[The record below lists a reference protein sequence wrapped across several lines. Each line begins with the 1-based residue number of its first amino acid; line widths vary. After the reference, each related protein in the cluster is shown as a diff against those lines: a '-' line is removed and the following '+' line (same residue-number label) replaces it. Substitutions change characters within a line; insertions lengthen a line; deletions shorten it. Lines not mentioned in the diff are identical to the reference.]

1 MNVLADY
8 DTTWWEEDAEKPED
22 VADRVMHTL
31 RDIQHRQSSI
41 LDGNVRHAREYA
53 GYTPSALSYD
63 ASYQVIRERT
73 EATNNLVQSVCDT
86 ATALI
91 AKARPKPTVVTD
103 GAEFSVQERARQL
116 DKFLVGAY
124 SRQDLYSVAQMA
136 FRDST
141 IFGTGGW
148 KLIPNPKKSRVD
160 IERVLIDDLV
170 VDEAEAP
177 NWPAPRNY
185 YHVMRLPIGSA
196 LRRWPEHKEALR
208 AARGV
213 TPGTSG
219 WAGGRRIRDNEVLVV
234 EAHHLP
240 EEEGGEGLRVVACS
254 GAILDRQVWR
264 HAWAPYVI
272 LYWMPPTSGF
282 YGDGVAY
289 RLMGRQM
296 RINYLYRWIQACQ
309 DRISNPR
316 VWLDAAN
323 GPVRVQLSSEIG
335 EIVSVRGKPEF
346 QTPQAVNQEIYA
358 WLDNLEQGGFES
370 SGISQASAQNRL
382 PQGLESAPAQREYSY
397 KEGQRFAP
405 VSQRYENA
413 VAQEHAYKTLA
424 LCKDIAA
431 AGGKPTETWANR
443 HLFEIIEWDQVDMDT
458 TRYMIRVEASSLESL
473 NPAGRLQAAIEL
485 SQTGWISP
493 DEGRRLLGH
502 PDLLRSD
509 ELGTTGIEDAE
520 WILERLLRG
529 EDVAIDIYSDL
540 EVVYDRVVAGYRRAK
555 ITGAPARILDHLRSY
570 LRALDAEMAPPP
582 GLQGQGMIDPVT
594 GQPVAP
600 PAMAGLGAGPVPG
613 ISAAA
618 AQGLNVPFS
627 QGGQSNEGI

>member
-1 MNVLADY
+1 MNVLSDV
-8 DTTWWEEDAEKPED
+8 DVGWWEEDEDKPED
-22 VADRVMHTL
+22 VSARLMETL

-53 GYTPSALSYD
+53 GYTPSSLSYD
-63 ASYQVIRERT
+63 ATYQIVRERT
-73 EATNNLVQSVCDT
+73 ENTNNLVQSGIDT

-91 AKARPKPTVVTD
+91 AKARPKSTVVTD

-124 SRQDLYSVAQMA
+124 SRQNVYDVAQMA
-136 FRDST
+136 FRDSG
-141 IFGTGGW
+141 IFGTGAW
-148 KLIPNPKKSRVD
+148 KLIPIPKKSRVD
-160 IERVLIDDLV
+160 VERVLIDDLV
-170 VDEAEAP
+170 VDEAECP
-177 NWPAPRNY
+177 TGPTPRNY

-196 LRRWPEHKEALR
+196 VRRWPEHRELLQ

-219 WAGGRRIRDNEVLVV
+219 WAGGRRIRQNEVLVV

-240 EEEGGEGLRVVACS
+240 EEEGEAGVRVVACS
-254 GAILDRQVWR
+254 GGVLDRQVWR
-264 HAWAPYVI
+264 HAWAPYVV
-272 LYWMPPTSGF
+272 LYWSPPVSGF
-282 YGDGVAY
+282 YGDGIAY
-289 RLMGRQM
+289 RLLGRQM

-323 GPVRVQLSSEIG
+323 GPIRVQLSSEIG

-346 QTPQAVNQEIYA
+346 QTPQAVNQEIYG
-358 WLDNLEQGGFES
+358 WLDALERGGYENI
-370 SGISQASAQNRL
+370 GISQASAANRL

-424 LCKDIAA
+424 LCKDMAA
-431 AGGKPTETWANR
+431 AGGNPTETWANR
-443 HLFEIIEWDQVDMDT
+443 KLFEIIEWDQVDMDV

-473 NPAGRLQAAIEL
+473 NPAGRMQAAIEL
-485 SQTGWISP
+485 SQTGWITP

-509 ELGTTGIEDAE
+509 EMGTTGIEDADA
-520 WILERLLRG
+520 ILEQLLRL
-529 EDVAIDIYSDL
+529 EPVEVDTYSDH

-555 ITGAPARILDHLRSY
+555 VTGASRRVLDHLRNY
-570 LRALDAEMAPPP
+570 LRALDAEMTPPP
-582 GLQGQGMIDPVT
+582 GMAGMGAIDPTT

-600 PAMAGLGAGPVPG
+600 PVAGLGAGPVPG